1 MAETG
6 ETALFKPLPERLRQD
21 QVPVGLEKESLLLAF
36 KKKKTTII
44 ITKCCAVLTK
54 CAVLTVL
61 AKCMEQVTW

>member
-36 KKKKTTII
+36 KKKK
-44 ITKCCAVLTK
+44 
-54 CAVLTVL
+54 
-61 AKCMEQVTW
+61 QQ